1 MTNQNL
7 QLPEAVAQNLNQ
19 IKKLGL
25 GHIAE
30 LINLRAGRMP
40 EFKVKAKRVID
51 QFNLIESELIEG
63 KKAAAEGNVTQV
75 RDAIADI
82 MLLAMGQQ
90 SILGGVDVEADYRL
104 MCAYNM
110 TRIPQSM
117 EEAVATINKYDELGV
132 QAYID
137 EVEVGGVMLYPVK
150 TLASHEQ
157 EDFNG
162 EHYAPNKFLKS
173 VNFHDAAY
181 AEIKYAEIKDF
192 ESEAVQNMVGNRFT
206 KEHAAAVVEALGLD
220 DNIEIKA
227 INGLIGKR
235 F

>member
-63 KKAAAEGNVTQV
+63 KKAAAEGNITQV

-117 EEAVATINKYDELGV
+117 EEAVATVNKYDELGV

-181 AEIKYAEIKDF
+181 AEIQYAEIKDF

>member
-117 EEAVATINKYDELGV
+117 EEAVATVNKYDELGV

-181 AEIKYAEIKDF
+181 AEIKHAEIKDF
-192 ESEAVQNMVGNRFT
+192 ESEAVQNMVGSRFT

>member
-63 KKAAAEGNVTQV
+63 KKAAAEGNITQV

-117 EEAVATINKYDELGV
+117 EEAVATVNKYDELGV

-181 AEIKYAEIKDF
+181 AEIQYAEIKDF
-192 ESEAVQNMVGNRFT
+192 ESEAVRNMVGNRFT

>member
-117 EEAVATINKYDELGV
+117 EEAVATVNKYDELGV

-137 EVEVGGVMLYPVK
+137 EVEVGGIMLYPVK

-181 AEIKYAEIKDF
+181 AEIKHTEIKDF